1 MALEAQEWRRQSC
14 KPSSTSHTFKATD
27 TNAPVFWW
35 TGRRC
40 SDSEAT
46 AFCLNI
52 KPLLITLRQ
61 MTSSITIGIVVN
73 VTSLLFFLTPI
84 YCLRNIAQYT
94 VWEVQHTVWGLGCV
108 EPSRVQG
115 ERAGRSPSQSILS
128 FPCLRETPPS
138 LGFRKD
144 CHTENSSGTCTVR
157 SAVFNYYQSSYSN
170 FLSG

>member
-1 MALEAQEWRRQSC
+1 MTLEAQEWRRQSC
-14 KPSSTSHTFKATD
+14 NQAV
-27 TNAPVFWW
+27 PV
-35 TGRRC
+35 THSRPPTLTLLC
-40 SDSEAT
+40 SDGQEEVQWFSEAT

-52 KPLLITLRQ
+52 KPFFITLRQ

-73 VTSLLFFLTPI
+73 VTSLLLFLTPI

-94 VWEVQHTVWGLGCV
+94 VWEVQHTVWGLGYV

-128 FPCLRETPPS
+128 FPCLREAPPS

-144 CHTENSSGTCTVR
+144 CHTENSSGTCAVR